1 MSRPTAGQA
10 LDNAARLL
18 EAAELEMT
26 NLPLMERYD
35 ELAASWLNYA
45 SLVAEVDRC

>member
-1 MSRPTAGQA
+1 MSRPTAAQA

-35 ELAASWLNYA
+35 ELAMSWLHYA
-45 SLVAEVDRC
+45 GLVVEVDRT

>member
-1 MSRPTAGQA
+1 MSRPTAEQA

-35 ELAASWLNYA
+35 ELANTWLTYA
-45 SLVAEVDRC
+45 GLSVEVDRT

>member
-1 MSRPTAGQA
+1 MTRPTAEQA

-18 EAAELEMT
+18 ETAELELT

-35 ELAASWLNYA
+35 ELASSWMHYA
-45 SLVAEVDRC
+45 GIAVEVDRS